1 MRDPDRDD
9 LVMSFED
16 RLREWSRRSP
26 NLPTS
31 IARTRVLA
39 RLPEVSRP
47 VPWLRLAAAA
57 ALVVVLV
64 VAVWRGSPHPAGEVK
79 GSIAWNCPPPLDR
92 NIVVWQ
98 LDDRTTVYFA
108 LRPGEPDKGGVS

>member
-47 VPWLRLAAAA
+47 VPWRRLAAAA

-64 VAVWRGSPHPAGEVK
+64 VVLPVHPVIIPMEV
-79 GSIAWNCPPPLDR
+79 
-92 NIVVWQ
+92 VVVVQ
-98 LDDRTTVYFA
+98 ELI
-108 LRPGEPDKGGVS
+108 

>member
-16 RLREWSRRSP
+16 RLREWSRCSP

-39 RLPEVSRP
+39 RL
-47 VPWLRLAAAA
+47 RLAAAA

-64 VAVWRGSPHPAGEVK
+64 VSVWRGSPRPAGEVK